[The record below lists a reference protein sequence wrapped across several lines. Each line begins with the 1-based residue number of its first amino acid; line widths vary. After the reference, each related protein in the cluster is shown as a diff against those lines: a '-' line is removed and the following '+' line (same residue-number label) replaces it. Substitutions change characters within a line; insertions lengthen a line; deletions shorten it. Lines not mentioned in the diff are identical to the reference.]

1 MAVSDDRES
10 ILNEIK
16 KMLGPSET
24 YDHFDTDIIIHI
36 NSALNVLKQ
45 LGVGPTN
52 GFRISSEDET
62 WADFWDG
69 CDHEIPLVKDYIY
82 AKVKLAFDPPTSSFA
97 GQALQEIVKEMEWR
111 ANIDAETPCFQQSG

>member
-1 MAVSDDRES
+1 MDDQES

-36 NSALNVLKQ
+36 NSCLNTLKQ
-45 LGVGPTN
+45 LGVGPAQ
-52 GFRISSEDET
+52 GFRITGEDET
-62 WADFWDG
+62 WADFFEG

-82 AKVKLAFDPPTSSFA
+82 AKVKLAFDPPQSSFA
-97 GQALQEIVKEMEWR
+97 GQALQEIVKEMEFR
-111 ANIDAETPCFQQSG
+111 SNIDATTPCFQTT

>member
-1 MAVSDDRES
+1 MAVSTDDGS

-24 YDHFDTDIIIHI
+24 YDHFDTDIIIQI

-45 LGVGPTN
+45 LGVGPIN
-52 GFRISSEDET
+52 GFRITSEDET
-62 WADFWDG
+62 WADFWNG
-69 CDHEIPLVKDYIY
+69 CDHEVPLVKDYIY
-82 AKVKLAFDPPTSSFA
+82 AKVKLGFDPPSSSFA

-111 ANIDAETPCFQQSG
+111 ANVDVETPCFQQSS